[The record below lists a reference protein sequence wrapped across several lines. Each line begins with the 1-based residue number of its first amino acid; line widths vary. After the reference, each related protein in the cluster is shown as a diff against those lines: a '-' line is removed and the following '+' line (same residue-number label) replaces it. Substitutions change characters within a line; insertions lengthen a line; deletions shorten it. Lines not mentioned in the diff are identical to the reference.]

1 MIKAVLFD
9 LDDTLYPEMDFV
21 ASGFR
26 AVAQHLKSLG
36 VDPAQAEARLQA
48 LLAAR
53 GRGRIF
59 NDILEEFGL
68 YSEERV
74 KTLLFLYR
82 SHRPTLRLPEA
93 TRAVLDN
100 LKGQGLKLGVITDGA
115 AVMQKN
121 KIEALGLEAWMKVMI
136 PTDIL
141 GTSCWKPSMV
151 PYQMALELL
160 ELSGPEVIYVGD
172 NVTKDCLGANR
183 VGLTTVQ
190 LLHLEG
196 SAAQERRPEYQAHH
210 PIKSLAE
217 LLTLLPTL

>member
-26 AVAQHLKSLG
+26 TVAQHLKSLG

-59 NDILEEFGL
+59 NDVLEEFGL

-82 SHRPTLRLPEA
+82 SHRPSLCLPE
-93 TRAVLDN
+93 TSRAVLND
-100 LKGQGLKLGVITDGA
+100 LKNRGLKMGVITDGA

-121 KIEALGLEAWMKVMI
+121 KIEALGLGAWMEVMI

-160 ELSGPEVIYVGD
+160 GLLGPEVIYVGD
-172 NVTKDCLGANR
+172 NVTKDFLGANR
-183 VGLTTVQ
+183 AGLTTVQ

-196 SAAQERRPEYQAHH
+196 SAAQETRPEYQAHH